1 MFCAYW
7 VPARVMLKH
16 MQPQTPR
23 IRCVSRLLTMI
34 FKQLRCILG
43 DNYNTTRRHKH
54 SPRVT
59 VDHCILSTSGNVTK
73 PVANRLWVRFIKQ
86 PDGPVVACSR
96 RGCLSKYDT
105 LSGVVQKEAEAGS
118 LPLLQYY
125 TGPVYG
131 GPSAARLTTIIH
143 ALHHPHMSLPTSS

>member
-1 MFCAYW
+1 MKCTRQADVFCAYW

-96 RGCLSKYDT
+96 RGCLSKYDIRPCRAWFRKKLKLEVFLYCST
-105 LSGVVQKEAEAGS
+105 TRDLFMVVHQQHVS
-118 LPLLQYY
+118 PLVM
-125 TGPVYG
+125 G
-131 GPSAARLTTIIH
+131 R
-143 ALHHPHMSLPTSS
+143 